1 MYRKILNVGQ
11 WYSGSSAVVD
21 LLSEHD
27 DVWILPD
34 NKANKMGEFIGY
46 RLAWI
51 DEIARVIDHGS
62 VQRLNLLYGNFKRN
76 IVSATFSRSDITP
89 DQKEHIK
96 KVNEVYLNEVH
107 NIFISNIQ
115 NKRIMFEY
123 TSSLWIEMLCEITEH
138 ENIVFDQAISSYSDP
153 NTYNK
158 IFLHNKI
165 IVTERNILDQITDIQ
180 MYSTFFW
187 IVRTGGS
194 IIDFIR
200 QSISERQYWYNQRNK
215 SENILIIR
223 FEDLV
228 FQPHQMTEVIFGFLG
243 LAADRHNLKEHY
255 FKPDQSQKNIGKFK
269 DYLSSREIETVHSEL
284 EKYDLSKLATNIV

>member
-11 WYSGSSAVVD
+11 WYSGSSAVLD
-21 LLSEHD
+21 LLAEHD
-27 DVWILPD
+27 DVWVLPD

-62 VQRLNLLYGNFKRN
+62 IQRLNLLYGNFKRN
-76 IVSATFSRSDITP
+76 IVSATFSTSDITP
-89 DQKEHIK
+89 NQKEHIK
-96 KVNEVYLNEVH
+96 KVNEIYVKEVY
-107 NIFISNIQ
+107 NIFISDIQ

-123 TSSLWIEMLCEITEH
+123 MSACWIEMLCEITEKN
-138 ENIVFDQAISSYSDP
+138 NIVFDQAISSYSDP
-153 NTYNK
+153 NIYNK
-158 IFLHNKI
+158 IFSDNKI

-180 MYSTFFW
+180 IHSTFFW

-200 QSISERQYWYNQRNK
+200 QSVSERQYWSNQRNDNK
-215 SENILIIR
+215 SILIIR

-228 FQPHQMTEVIFGFLG
+228 LQPKEMTEIIFGFLG
-243 LAADRHNLKEHY
+243 LAASGHNLKEQY
-255 FKPDQSQKNIGKFK
+255 FKPDQSIKNIGKFK
-269 DYLSSREIETVHSEL
+269 HYLSSREINTIHSEL
-284 EKYDLSKLATNIV
+284 EKYDLSELSTNIV